1 MSSER
6 PESAIPTS
14 TPPSAATAAGPPDQG
29 APYPKRWKAL
39 AVLVV
44 SLIIV
49 VLDNTVLNVALKTIQ
64 DDLHAT
70 QDQLIWSINSY
81 SLVFAALLFTWGVLG
96 DRYGRR
102 RILMIGLV
110 LFALASA
117 LCAFAKSPEQLI
129 AFRALMGIG
138 GASVLP
144 VTLSIITVIF
154 PPQERGKAIGAWAAA
169 VGGAVAL
176 GPLLGG
182 FLLEHPEWFSSL
194 IGNNFGSVFL
204 INVPIIIA
212 GLIGIVMVVPESKNP
227 HPGRLDPVGL
237 VLSVIGM
244 LSLVYGIQEASK
256 VGWTATSTFIF
267 VFLGLAVLVGF
278 VVFEAR
284 TDHPSLDLSLFQI
297 RSFSVPLTGVSLAF
311 AAMSGTLVFLA
322 FYYQDVRG
330 WSPLQSG
337 ALTLSFALGQVLA
350 APRSAKMV
358 ARFGARRVIPVGL
371 ILACI
376 GMFLIAQI
384 QVDSPVWYLLLFGFI
399 FGTGLGNVMAP
410 STTRM
415 TLATPPQRSGA
426 GSAVQNTVRQLA
438 AVLGVAI
445 LTSVEGTLY
454 ANKLLDKLS
463 GTPVP
468 DQLKTAL
475 SDSVGA
481 TYYISQSLEAKGT
494 ITAAQADALRQAG
507 TQAFLP
513 SIHAV
518 AYIGL
523 GMLIIALIVFIL
535 WLPAKAEAV
544 SWHSGGGAAPVAAT
558 PGGRVEADGQP
569 DARHQAHVVDE
580 DPAHLAELADAP
592 LELGTTASA
601 VADSADRG

>member
-6 PESAIPTS
+6 PESAIPSS

-244 LSLVYGIQEASK
+244 LSLT
-256 VGWTATSTFIF
+256 TAK
-267 VFLGLAVLVGF
+267 
-278 VVFEAR
+278 
-284 TDHPSLDLSLFQI
+284 
-297 RSFSVPLTGVSLAF
+297 
-311 AAMSGTLVFLA
+311 
-322 FYYQDVRG
+322 
-330 WSPLQSG
+330 SG
-337 ALTLSFALGQVLA
+337 ALIGVFISVTTIPAASNVGVALV
-350 APRSAKMV
+350 
-358 ARFGARRVIPVGL
+358 FGAWSEAWGSLTQLGVN
-371 ILACI
+371 IL
-376 GMFLIAQI
+376 GI
-384 QVDSPVWYLLLFGFI
+384 QVAAGLTLLAQRRWMQPHRTVTRGLSAFG
-399 FGTGLGNVMAP
+399 
-410 STTRM
+410 
-415 TLATPPQRSGA
+415 SGE
-426 GSAVQNTVRQLA
+426 S
-438 AVLGVAI
+438 GV
-445 LTSVEGTLY
+445 
-454 ANKLLDKLS
+454 
-463 GTPVP
+463 
-468 DQLKTAL
+468 
-475 SDSVGA
+475 
-481 TYYISQSLEAKGT
+481 
-494 ITAAQADALRQAG
+494 
-507 TQAFLP
+507 
-513 SIHAV
+513 
-518 AYIGL
+518 
-523 GMLIIALIVFIL
+523 
-535 WLPAKAEAV
+535 
-544 SWHSGGGAAPVAAT
+544 
-558 PGGRVEADGQP
+558 
-569 DARHQAHVVDE
+569 
-580 DPAHLAELADAP
+580 
-592 LELGTTASA
+592 
-601 VADSADRG
+601 

>member
-1 MSSER
+1 MSS
-6 PESAIPTS
+6 PT
-14 TPPSAATAAGPPDQG
+14 PAAAASGMG
-29 APYPKRWKAL
+29 TGIPYPNRWKAL

-44 SLIIV
+44 SLVIV

-64 DDLHAT
+64 DDLGAT

-102 RILMIGLV
+102 RILMIGLT

-117 LCAFAKSPEQLI
+117 LCAFAKTPEQLI

-182 FLLEHPEWFSSL
+182 FLLEHPEWFNSL
-194 IGNNFGSVFL
+194 LGNNFGSVFL
-204 INVPIIIA
+204 INVPIIIV
-212 GLIGIVMVVPESKNP
+212 GLIGIVKLVPESKNP
-227 HPGRLDPVGL
+227 HPGRLDPLGL
-237 VLSVIGM
+237 VLSVLGM

-256 VGWTATSTFIF
+256 AGWTAASTFAFIIAGI
-267 VFLGLAVLVGF
+267 VVLVGF
-278 VVFEAR
+278 VVYESR

-311 AAMSGTLVFLA
+311 AALSGSLVFLA

-337 ALTLSFALGQVLA
+337 ALTLSFAVGQIIA

-358 ARFGARRVIPVGL
+358 ARFGARRVIPTGL

-376 GMFLIAQI
+376 AMFLISQI

-399 FGTGLGNVMAP
+399 FGTGLGNVIAP

-415 TLATPPQRSGA
+415 TLATPPQRSGS

-445 LTSVEGTLY
+445 LTSIEGTLY
-454 ANKLLDKLS
+454 SNKIADRLS
-463 GTPVP
+463 GIALPEQV
-468 DQLKTAL
+468 KTAL

-481 TYYISQSLEAKGT
+481 TYYIAQSLQDKGT

-507 TQAFLP
+507 SEAFIP
-513 SIHAV
+513 SLHVV
-518 AYIGL
+518 AYISL
-523 GMLIIALIVFIL
+523 AMLLIALLVYIL
-535 WLPAKAEAV
+535 WLPAQAEAV
-544 SWHSGGGAAPVAAT
+544 SWHSGSSAAPVAAA
-558 PGGRVEADGQP
+558 PGGRIEADGDP
-569 DARHQAHVVDE
+569 DALHQAHLVDE
-580 DPAHLAELADAP
+580 DPEHLAHIDETP
-592 LELGTTASA
+592 LEFGASGKPSGEQA
-601 VADSADRG
+601 